1 MRALFLLTSH
11 GMIVRVIYRLDRYL
25 RGGDHRPFLALGYP
39 GARFTGKFP
48 SFSDAPEH
56 AFLSDTEFF

>member
-25 RGGDHRPFLALGYP
+25 RGGDHKPFLALGYP
-39 GARFTGKFP
+39 GARFTGKFS
-48 SFSDAPEH
+48 SFSGVYENP
-56 AFLSDTEFF
+56 FFSDPSI